1 MARTKKRISKKRK
14 SRRYRKRKQN
24 GGNDKSKAYVINL
37 DKRADRWNQIQ
48 EKFKGSSVE
57 LERVSAVEN
66 SDKYLACSL
75 SHLKVV
81 QMAKD
86 KNLPTVLIFED
97 DNKPTENFDKRWQII
112 KKWLD
117 NNTDK
122 WEIFNG
128 GGAWHEYE
136 HEGHEKEFDIQLKYK
151 MEENINLFNC
161 KKVLRTN
168 FIYINS
174 SAYDKVLKWS
184 RDLPDKDVTFC
195 IDTYIGN
202 RKYFNTLCI
211 YPFLGTQENG
221 VSDLM
226 KIDKNTTEED
236 KRRNNFMDGV
246 LERQLLKNKK
256 IVFSRNPSGGFFSNF
271 NMLIDNL
278 TDSNNIVEIE
288 YNVLSG
294 GESLLFIKEGEELF
308 SKLFEN
314 YKEKDKEPE
323 YVEYVNTHKTKN
335 IIAKDAS
342 NMYGENRN
350 KLQPYNDAY
359 KKYIIV
365 KTNIKEKLNR
375 EIEKLK
381 EGKYD
386 KLIGVFV
393 RSNALGSEQPRG
405 HMPSREEYM
414 NTINNLND
422 NNKKY
427 FLSIDNN
434 DDFNFYKEKLKP
446 HYFTD
451 IKRSDNNQG
460 NAPHRNNLQLLKELE
475 NAFIEVYLLSQCDI
489 LIHCLSN
496 MATASLYMNM
506 DQQSVFIK

>member
-1 MARTKKRISKKRK
+1 MARTKKRITKKRK
-14 SRRYRKRKQN
+14 SRRCRKRKQK
-24 GGNDKSKAYVINL
+24 GGANSKAYVINL
-37 DKRADRWNQIQ
+37 DKRTDRWNQIQ

-66 SDKYLACSL
+66 DDKYLACSL

-97 DNKPTENFDKRWQII
+97 DNKPTENFDKRWQIV

-136 HEGHEKEFDIQLKYK
+136 HEGHEKEFDIKLKYK

-161 KKVLRTN
+161 AKVLRTN

-184 RDLPDKDVTFC
+184 RDLPDKDVTYC
-195 IDTYIGN
+195 IDTYIGS

-236 KRRNNFMDGV
+236 KRRNNFMNGI
-246 LERQLLKNKK
+246 LERQLIKNKK
-256 IVFSRNPSGGFFSNF
+256 IVFERNPHGGFFSNF

-278 TDSNNIVEIE
+278 ANSNNIVEIE

-294 GESLLFIKEGEELF
+294 GESLLFVKEGEELF

-314 YKEKDKEPE
+314 YKEKDKTPE
-323 YVEYVNTHKTKN
+323 YTEYINTYKTDN
-335 IIAKDAS
+335 IKGKDAS

-350 KLQPYNDAY
+350 KLQPYNDAF
-359 KKYIIV
+359 KKYIFI
-365 KTNIKEKLNR
+365 KQNIKDKINE
-375 EIEKLK
+375 EIKKLK

-386 KLIGVFV
+386 KLIGLLV
-393 RSNALGSEQPRG
+393 RSKDLGGEQPRG
-405 HMPSREEYM
+405 YMPSREEYM
-414 NTINNLND
+414 NELNKLGNNN
-422 NNKKY
+422 KY
-427 FLSIDNN
+427 FLRIDNN
-434 DDFNFYKEKLKP
+434 DDLKYYKEKLQQ
-446 HYFTD
+446 YYATN
-451 IKRSDNNQG
+451 INRSNSNQG
-460 NAPHRNNLQLLKELE
+460 NAPHRNNLQSVNDLE
-475 NAFIEVYLLSQCDI
+475 NIYIEIYLLSECNV
-489 LIHCLSN
+489 LVHCVSN